1 MMQVI
6 DYVTEDMNDR
16 WLMIHEGNGM
26 IIFFYNGVEI
36 ARKHIKDFNAVKP
49 WNVPNVKKT

>member
-49 WNVPNVKKT
+49 